1 MRFALIRGT
10 GLGLIAHA
18 IMRQHL
24 ETEVKFNANVWF
36 ARVPTEANV
45 ADIPSIFLQ
54 HPFLPASKDE
64 SDKTSLC
71 LEKNPVQSP
80 SGSQRDEEGG
90 RGSPRCSPR
99 WKKKSQIR
107 CTRLQLD
114 GETSG
119 TKSSSP
125 VASEQSHLRVQ
136 FTSSS
141 SKPGLSG
148 GVGGTSF
155 KTSPPGQKNPNH
167 TVQRFTSLFPALEK
181 RESDPPH
188 QIET

>member
-1 MRFALIRGT
+1 MAMDIWANQMASAYPVLYGDNDSVRFALIRGT

-71 LEKNPVQSP
+71 LEKKILCKVQAARSEMKK
-80 SGSQRDEEGG
+80 GEEVHLVA
-90 RGSPRCSPR
+90 PRVGKKRVRSAAPDCNLTVKLLEQNRAVLLHLSKVICVCSLLP
-99 WKKKSQIR
+99 
-107 CTRLQLD
+107 
-114 GETSG
+114 
-119 TKSSSP
+119 
-125 VASEQSHLRVQ
+125 LRRN
-136 FTSSS
+136 
-141 SKPGLSG
+141 L
-148 GVGGTSF
+148 
-155 KTSPPGQKNPNH
+155 
-167 TVQRFTSLFPALEK
+167 A
-181 RESDPPH
+181 
-188 QIET
+188 

>member
-1 MRFALIRGT
+1 MQMF
-10 GLGLIAHA
+10 GLRVCLP
-18 IMRQHL
+18 RQTLLTYHL
-24 ETEVKFNANVWF
+24 FFFSIHSCLPRKMNLTKLHCVW
-36 ARVPTEANV
+36 
-45 ADIPSIFLQ
+45 
-54 HPFLPASKDE
+54 K
-64 SDKTSLC
+64 
-71 LEKNPVQSP
+71 KNPVQSP
-80 SGSQRDEEGG
+80 NGSQRDEEGG

-181 RESDPPH
+181 RESHPLH